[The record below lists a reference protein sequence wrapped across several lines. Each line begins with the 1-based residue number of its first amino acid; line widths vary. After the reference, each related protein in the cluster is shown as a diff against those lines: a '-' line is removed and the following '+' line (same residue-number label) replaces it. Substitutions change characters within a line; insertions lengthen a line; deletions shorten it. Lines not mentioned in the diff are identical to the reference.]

1 MLSIKPEMGITIT
14 SMCFKVLPLSS
25 RYFLKTSV
33 FLMQFY
39 DLNKCVVWE
48 FHIHGMCRSAC
59 KTDTRFFFFFF
70 WCLFRFENRSWVWP
84 DWLLLVHFYFAVHF
98 AGDCG
103 WTSVDVW
110 RWQCAHLGVQWTASS
125 VPWNCGGWDG
135 GWLCLPCGL
144 VACCRILKMCVMCMY
159 VCVWETERF

>member
-59 KTDTRFFFFFF
+59 KTDTRFFFFFDACF
-70 WCLFRFENRSWVWP
+70 VLKTGHGFGLTGFYWFISI
-84 DWLLLVHFYFAVHF
+84 LLSILQVTVVEQVLTYGGGNVPTWAFSEQLRQFHGIVAVGTEGGYVYLV
-98 AGDCG
+98 G
-103 WTSVDVW
+103 
-110 RWQCAHLGVQWTASS
+110 
-125 VPWNCGGWDG
+125 
-135 GWLCLPCGL
+135 
-144 VACCRILKMCVMCMY
+144 
-159 VCVWETERF
+159 